1 MDSMDT
7 VNNSPE
13 LPAIG
18 EVIDEL
24 HGIREKKRELEA
36 EVKLVEK
43 QLAEKERELMELM
56 DGQQTRIA
64 EGKTASVRIDDAVYP
79 TAENW
84 DDIHKYIHDNKYY
97 HLLERRIS
105 VTAFRELVDRGEP
118 VPGVIPFK
126 KRKVSLKSL

>member
-1 MDSMDT
+1 MDT
-7 VNNSPE
+7 KKDFAEP
-13 LPAIG
+13 PALG
-18 EVIDEL
+18 KVVDEL
-24 HGIREKKRELEA
+24 HDIREKKRELEA

-64 EGKTASVRIDDAVYP
+64 EGKTAKVQIDDAVYP

-84 DDIHKYIHDNKYY
+84 DAIHKYIHDNKYY

-126 KRKVSLKSL
+126 KRKISLKSL